1 MIVSRFL
8 TLVIAMGFKET
19 RIAAGFTQE
28 MVATAL
34 GIRRSTVAMWE
45 LGKSM
50 PRADKLRALARLY
63 GCAVEA
69 LLKGKPSD

>member
-8 TLVIAMGFKET
+8 TLVIAMGFKAT

-28 MVATAL
+28 MAATAL

-45 LGKSM
+45 SGRSL
-50 PRADKLRALARLY
+50 PRADKLQALARLY
-63 GCAVEA
+63 GCTVED
-69 LLKGKPSD
+69 LLKDKKA